1 MTADLFNHIALEQ
14 QKGTE
19 KLLCSATAQSC
30 ARAALHSTR
39 PRARAPLCTVVQQA
53 HGGYVGDQPGEQ
65 QTHRAYQDM
74 MLSTDGA
81 PLIPAGGSV
90 WRRLKSRISL
100 RLAGVVICVIEPSS
114 S

>member
-1 MTADLFNHIALEQ
+1 MAEMWVTSQGSDRE
-14 QKGTE
+14 
-19 KLLCSATAQSC
+19 
-30 ARAALHSTR
+30 
-39 PRARAPLCTVVQQA
+39 
-53 HGGYVGDQPGEQ
+53 
-65 QTHRAYQDM
+65 HRAYQDM

-100 RLAGVVICVIEPSS
+100 RLAGVVIFVIDPSS